1 MCGSIIDSVASGTI
15 ICGTGVFFIL
25 SGKAEYI
32 WLGSLI
38 IIIGTMQFVD
48 ALIWLLKAQDIS
60 TQFISKYGIILVLM
74 LELIVSYLGYVF
86 YYKKRVPIFEILLFV
101 YIILMGCLW
110 LLICEDT
117 TITSDGYLKWCGVN
131 IGPITKSSFIL
142 ILMSPMLFFPIL
154 EQRLLFLSLIGAT
167 WVYNY
172 NHEAFG
178 SRWCYSTVM
187 YAVLALGLFLCKPR
201 V

>member
-15 ICGTGVFFIL
+15 ICGTGAFFIL

-48 ALIWLLKAQDIS
+48 ALIWLLKAQHIS

-74 LELIVSYLGYVF
+74 LELIISYLGYVF
-86 YYKKRVPIFEILLFV
+86 YYKKRVPIFEIALSI
-101 YIILMGCLW
+101 YIIMMGYIW
-110 LLICEDT
+110 ISMCEDT

-131 IGPITKSSFIL
+131 IAPILKVSFIVF
-142 ILMSPMLFFPIL
+142 LMIPVLFFPVL
-154 EQRLLFLSLIGAT
+154 EQKLLFLSLIGAI

-178 SRWCYSTVM
+178 SRWCYSTVI
-187 YAVLALGLFLCKPR
+187 YAVLALGLFLYKSS
-201 V
+201 